1 MWLPGDKVH
10 RASPARGDTPRL
22 GRGQGAK
29 KAVLCRIARGA
40 GAIIAFGR
48 PRRGIFRLFLSA
60 IGLSAHVFS
69 YNRSNQGR
77 STDVRHIAACAIPC
91 SRHSP
96 LPLITSPER
105 PRIACLIT
113 NSETG
118 GAQSHVADLLRALRG
133 QADVTLLA
141 GGDGPLFDLAR
152 DLGIPAIRLAAMDNA
167 LSPIKAARALRELV
181 HALREAAPD
190 VLHTHSAKASALG
203 RIAGKL
209 LGIPVVY
216 TVHGFAFKPA
226 APWKQRSVARIAEW
240 LLAPLTSHII
250 CVAEAERAM
259 ARKLPIHADRVS
271 VIPNGIADV
280 ASRAQPADAVRRVV
294 TVMRLAP
301 PKRPDVLIQAFA
313 AAQLPDCELVV
324 AGDGPQ
330 RASLERMASQLAPG
344 RVRFVGSIDNVPALL
359 AGAQLFMLASD
370 HEGFPISILEAMR
383 AGLPVIA
390 SDLPGILEQLDDGRC
405 GVLVQNEPHLFTN
418 ALRMLAN
425 DAGRRTALGN
435 ASRARWEGRYGL
447 EPMMRETQQ
456 VYGSI
461 LATGRQIHTRL
472 FKS

>member
-1 MWLPGDKVH
+1 M
-10 RASPARGDTPRL
+10 
-22 GRGQGAK
+22 
-29 KAVLCRIARGA
+29 
-40 GAIIAFGR
+40 
-48 PRRGIFRLFLSA
+48 
-60 IGLSAHVFS
+60 
-69 YNRSNQGR
+69 
-77 STDVRHIAACAIPC
+77 
-91 SRHSP
+91 
-96 LPLITSPER
+96 PLIPSTER

-152 DLGIPAIRLAAMDNA
+152 DLGIPAIRLAELDNA
-167 LSPIKAARALRELV
+167 LSPFKAVAALGELRRALRE
-181 HALREAAPD
+181 ARPD
-190 VLHTHSAKASALG
+190 ILHTHSAKASALG

-226 APWKQRSVARIAEW
+226 APWKQRTIARLAEW
-240 LLAPLTSHII
+240 LLAPLTSHVI

-259 ARKLPIHADRVS
+259 ARQLPIRADRIS

-280 ASRAQPADAVRRVV
+280 AERAQPGDALRRVV

-313 AAQLPDCELVV
+313 AAQLPNCELVI

-330 RASLERMASQLAPG
+330 RASLERLAGPLAPG
-344 RVRFVGSIDNVPALL
+344 RVRFAGSIDDIPAVL
-359 AGAQLFMLASD
+359 ASAQLFLLASD

-390 SDLPGILEQLDDGRC
+390 SDLPGIREQLGEGRC
-405 GVLVQNEPHLFTN
+405 GVLVSDNYPAAFAD
-418 ALRMLAN
+418 ALHQVAADAAARAAAGA
-425 DAGRRTALGN
+425 AGRL
-435 ASRARWEGRYGL
+435 RWEQAYGL
-447 EPMMRETQQ
+447 EPMVRATWTVYQQ
-456 VYGSI
+456 V
-461 LATGRQIHTRL
+461 LAGNRQPDTRAQA
-472 FKS
+472 S